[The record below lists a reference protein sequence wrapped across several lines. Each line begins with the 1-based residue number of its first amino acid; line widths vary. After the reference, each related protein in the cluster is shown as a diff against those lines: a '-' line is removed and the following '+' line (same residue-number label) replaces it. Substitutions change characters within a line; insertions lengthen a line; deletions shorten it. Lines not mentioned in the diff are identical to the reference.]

1 MSEYCHWD
9 RYGAGVEWE
18 KLTTR
23 VRGASAFWRGIGKVV
38 PSIKIF
44 FSASLGDG
52 NLFRFW
58 LDEWSDKGCLR
69 GKFPQLFAITQQPQG
84 TVRDCWDGGWSPSL
98 AVQLS
103 DQRLEEFLSMQQL
116 LEGWRPREGARDGW
130 IWKKDD
136 FSVRRL
142 YQQLRTAQHVDPT
155 VLNACRAVWKQR
167 LPHKVAVFAWM
178 IARQRVL
185 TRVRH
190 RHLFSTGST
199 LCMMC
204 KEQEEDCEH
213 LFFKCPIAKRIW
225 ASQGLS
231 EITSSSV
238 FWVTLT
244 RRGRG
249 QEANRGKRFAVVW
262 AIWLHRNEV
271 VFEGKAVSSEYL
283 IQEVEKFVDFWFG
296 NV

>member
-1 MSEYCHWD
+1 M
-9 RYGAGVEWE
+9 
-18 KLTTR
+18 
-23 VRGASAFWRGIGKVV
+23 RGASAFWRGIGKVV

-58 LDEWSDKGCLR
+58 LDEWSDKECLR
-69 GKFPQLFAITQQPQG
+69 GKFPRLLAITQHPQG

-142 YQQLRTAQHVDPT
+142 YQQLRMAQHVDPT

-167 LPHKVAVFAWM
+167 LPHEVAVFAWM

-190 RHLFSTGST
+190 IHLFSTVSA

-213 LFFKCPIAKRIW
+213 LFFKCLIAKRIW

-238 FWVTLT
+238 FWATLP

-249 QEANRGKRFAVVW
+249 QEANWGKRFAVVW
-262 AIWLHRNEV
+262 AI
-271 VFEGKAVSSEYL
+271 
-283 IQEVEKFVDFWFG
+283 
-296 NV
+296 